1 MRESHLKL
9 RKRRFLQL
17 FKSPAKLIRTR
28 GALCATTY
36 TIELLDDIVNALSA
50 HKLTD
55 SLQVTVT
62 TSQEKHLLDHIVLIG
77 CHIDHR
83 ACLEIRGIHPAVPT
97 GEYLC
102 TCTHREYLLRLQQ
115 SHAATRICYSPRRT
129 GRSAERESQYH
140 DRTLSPYRQSW
151 FGSV

>member
-36 TIELLDDIVNALSA
+36 TVELLDDIVNALSA

-77 CHIDHR
+77 CHIDQLRTCAFRFILDMFRLH
-83 ACLEIRGIHPAVPT
+83 IFYPFAVAKI
-97 GEYLC
+97 
-102 TCTHREYLLRLQQ
+102 QKN
-115 SHAATRICYSPRRT
+115 
-129 GRSAERESQYH
+129 
-140 DRTLSPYRQSW
+140 
-151 FGSV
+151 